1 MPRAVARAGLDPGW
15 CGGDHWHWRGE
26 TLPDNFQAATAA
38 AGSAVARAGL
48 PAAGPGTGWLLA
60 AGHVTEPATGPSAVL
75 QQQEKSEARHEVVM

>member
-1 MPRAVARAGLDPGW
+1 MCRGLWPALDWTLAGAVVTTGTGAGKLCPTTSKLRLPRR
-15 CGGDHWHWRGE
+15 E
-26 TLPDNFQAATAA
+26 
-38 AGSAVARAGL
+38 VARAGL